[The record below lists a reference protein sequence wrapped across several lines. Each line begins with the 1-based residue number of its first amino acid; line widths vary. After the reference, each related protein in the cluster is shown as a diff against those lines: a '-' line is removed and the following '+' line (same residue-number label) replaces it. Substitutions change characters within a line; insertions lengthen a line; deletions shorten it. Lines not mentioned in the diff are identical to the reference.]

1 MNNELAKLA
10 ESMNYIS
17 PMRYISGRITE
28 YDISSAN
35 ITMLRKYNKISED
48 YYCYLSK
55 LPKYNREVE
64 IGLLIQSDRSYY
76 DIIRDGIIEAKKMLF
91 MSNNIDMN
99 NIVRIANDAVYINSS
114 NDLTYTEFDTVVFK
128 KKSQHNCMLR
138 LDKLIFFLSFNYNTD
153 YINIDIKGLNDN
165 AINLHSNY
173 LINSIVEAIYILE
186 RSTIDEALKCVQQL
200 YENYIHLRL
209 PKEYYRELTPESLYH
224 YKDSKF
230 YLMDID
236 TIDHIDINHNLYL
249 IRELYSIIL
258 EKYNISVTRRN

>member
-1 MNNELAKLA
+1 MNNELIKLA

-17 PMRYISGRITE
+17 PLRYISGRIIE

-35 ITMLRKYNKISED
+35 ITMLKKYNKISDE
-48 YYCYLSK
+48 YYNYLNK

-64 IGLLIQSDRSYY
+64 IGLLIQSDKSYY

-99 NIVRIANDAVYINSS
+99 NIVRIANDAVYINHSM
-114 NDLTYTEFDTVVFK
+114 DLAYTQFDEVIFK

-153 YINIDIKGLNDN
+153 YINIDIKGLNEK
-165 AINLHSNY
+165 AINLHSNF
-173 LINSIVEAIYILE
+173 LINNIVEAVYILE
-186 RSTIDEALKCVQQL
+186 RSTIDEALKYVQEL
-200 YENYIHLRL
+200 YEKYVQLKL
-209 PKEYYRELTPESLYH
+209 PKEYYRELNPESLYH
-224 YKDSKF
+224 YKHSQF
-230 YLMDID
+230 YLMDVD
-236 TIDHIDINHNLYL
+236 SLENIDINYNLFL

-258 EKYNISVTRRN
+258 ERYNISVSRRN